1 MKTNVD
7 VIYACR
13 SACSFECFIC
23 LHSSRFPVTDVEPLT
38 LAPDTITH
46 WWSPMY
52 HNTSPDNIEY
62 CPCYLNIYSWTL
74 NTNHLIMNDKLSFQ
88 VHISQLVIKTQ
99 TVMMIFPP
107 ILTTPL
113 PLLTFNIDS
122 QFELYCLKQIFL
134 KLFQELFKK
143 SSVTCINLSSWG
155 LYWI

>member
-1 MKTNVD
+1 MLMSFMHADQHVHLNVSS
-7 VIYACR
+7 IFPAPG
-13 SACSFECFIC
+13 SQWQM
-23 LHSSRFPVTDVEPLT
+23 LNHSLQT
-38 LAPDTITH
+38 PDTITH

-99 TVMMIFPP
+99 TVMIIFPS